1 MTGAA
6 RPALTLAQQADFV
19 DGLVLH
25 CTMLGGVI
33 AGETHLT
40 ITASEVEDLLLLG
53 ARLRRMAPHESAI
66 KRLVIGSK

>member
-1 MTGAA
+1 MTEAA

-40 ITASEVEDLLLLG
+40 ITKQEAEDLLMLG
-53 ARLRRMAPHESAI
+53 ARLRRMSPHESEI
-66 KRLVIGSK
+66 KRLVIGRN